1 MLLLA
6 GTPRPSKMHGGVG
19 HGPARAVCV
28 GPTMLGIRSVRSLI
42 ASEVWGC
49 VKGMHDRD
57 SKRGWGGRLAPRC
70 SQDFGISPLPAA
82 SAPVNLQGVEVF
94 WL

>member
-1 MLLLA
+1 MVC
-6 GTPRPSKMHGGVG
+6 VG
-19 HGPARAVCV
+19 HRPACAVCV
-28 GPTMLGIRSVRSLI
+28 GPTMLGIRSVQPLI
-42 ASEVWGC
+42 ASEVWAC
-49 VKGMHDRD
+49 VKRMQDRD

-70 SQDFGISPLPAA
+70 SAQGFGISPLLAA